1 MTVLPQFVRQ
11 QISDTKRCLSNQIL
25 GGYKPARMSALWLGG
40 RPITLGQ
47 AMYRSGPPN
56 LVSLSN
62 QHQLATRPVCTYPV
76 QVEFCTPSCAIRG
89 QMDRHRLPSC
99 GDRHPGAP
107 DQVVPSAPAH
117 RHLQLQGRPALSN
130 CNYNAVPNVSHGVQ
144 YVAHPQSFVSHF
156 TTCTCTSTASH
167 SAKCPTP
174 QSRLR
179 LGTLPPPTPARSVR
193 TSSPFCRYRHNAAET
208 FLL

>member
-1 MTVLPQFVRQ
+1 
-11 QISDTKRCLSNQIL
+11 
-25 GGYKPARMSALWLGG
+25 MSALWLGG

-144 YVAHPQSFVSHF
+144 YVAHPQAFVSHL

-174 QSRLR
+174 QPSCGWAPCHLR
-179 LGTLPPPTPARSVR
+179 RQQGNIVSPDICGGHFARQTASLVFVAFLSISPQRCR
-193 TSSPFCRYRHNAAET
+193 TFSAVSQDC
-208 FLL
+208 